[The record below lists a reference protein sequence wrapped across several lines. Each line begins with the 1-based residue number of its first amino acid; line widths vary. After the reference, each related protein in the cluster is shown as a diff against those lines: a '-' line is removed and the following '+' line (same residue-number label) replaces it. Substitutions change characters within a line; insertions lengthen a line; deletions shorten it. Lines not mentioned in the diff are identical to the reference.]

1 MKKKTVIFFIIVLF
15 SIKLN
20 AKVTDNLVYRIIYN
34 SSAIEIQNGEI
45 SDEIAYLD
53 IGNEVTYF
61 YNHDFMMYNA
71 VCDSLKERGYGV
83 HEVAHYIA
91 AKKIVI
97 PKMVFSVLRNYPS
110 AGKTLYAH
118 FVFENYY
125 YYEEETPQI
134 DWQLIAGDTTLLG
147 YQCQKAT
154 CKFRGRDWTVYYT
167 MDIPISEGPYKFCGL
182 PGLVMYAADSKG
194 DFTFSCIGIENPNEA
209 EIVVD
214 KSKWHKVEK
223 KKLNKML
230 VEYYDDTLAWAFKVN
245 GVAELIGSTKRTGFL
260 EPSNLVPCLIETFK

>member
-1 MKKKTVIFFIIVLF
+1 MNRLLLILLLVSFSALSDAEKLYKVL
-15 SIKLN
+15 
-20 AKVTDNLVYRIIYN
+20 YRIVYN
-34 SSAIEIQNGEI
+34 AETRETENGKIAAET
-45 SDEIAYLD
+45 AYLD

-194 DFTFSCIGIENPNEA
+194 DFTFTCIGIESPNEA

-214 KSKWHKVEK
+214 KSKWQKVEK

-230 VEYYDDTLAWAFKVN
+230 IEYYDDTLAWAFKVN

-260 EPSNLVPCLIETFK
+260 EPSNLIPCLIETFK

>member
-1 MKKKTVIFFIIVLF
+1 MNRLLLILLLVSFSALSDAEKLDTVL
-15 SIKLN
+15 
-20 AKVTDNLVYRIIYN
+20 YRIVYN
-34 SSAIEIQNGEI
+34 AETRETENGKIAAET
-45 SDEIAYLD
+45 AYLD

-167 MDIPISEGPYKFCGL
+167 MDIPISEGPWKLCGL
-182 PGLVMYAADSKG
+182 PGLVLYARESLG
-194 DFTFSCIGIENPNEA
+194 EFTFSCAGIEKPENVYIE
-209 EIVVD
+209 V
-214 KSKWHKVEK
+214 S
-223 KKLNKML
+223 KKLWTKVGQKEMEELLIKFFDDQLDWITRAAGLGYIADALKRNKN
-230 VEYYDDTLAWAFKVN
+230 VKKT
-245 GVAELIGSTKRTGFL
+245 S
-260 EPSNLVPCLIETFK
+260 LVPCLIETFE